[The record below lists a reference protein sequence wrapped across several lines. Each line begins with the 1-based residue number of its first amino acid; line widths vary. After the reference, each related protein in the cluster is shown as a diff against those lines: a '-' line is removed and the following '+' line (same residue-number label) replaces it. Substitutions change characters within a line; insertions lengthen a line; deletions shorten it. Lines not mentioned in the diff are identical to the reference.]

1 MEENI
6 LLYDAELSESDATAS
21 DRYNSDILEEEVE
34 EPGEDVLTSPSSSA
48 EIEEVDNFENEI
60 DYTEQI
66 ERIIENED
74 RILELL
80 ERTQDNAVSDS
91 DVVNNDDSNQI
102 ERVIQVSENNILN
115 TPIKDYSIGDQIML
129 TYFVLVLVIA
139 FTIMIR
145 RAVGKWR

>member
-102 ERVIQVSENNILN
+102 ERVVQVSENNILN

>member
-21 DRYNSDILEEEVE
+21 DQYNSDILEEEVE

-80 ERTQDNAVSDS
+80 ERTQDNAVFDS

-102 ERVIQVSENNILN
+102 ERVVQVSENNILN